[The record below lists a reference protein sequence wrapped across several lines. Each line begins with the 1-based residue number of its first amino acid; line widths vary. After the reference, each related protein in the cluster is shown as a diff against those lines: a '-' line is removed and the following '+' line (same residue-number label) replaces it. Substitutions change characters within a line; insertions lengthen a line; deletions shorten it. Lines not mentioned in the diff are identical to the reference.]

1 MRRLRD
7 MERAVMPG
15 FYGGGA
21 DGRIHT
27 LPRGGSDISGAL
39 LASASGSDAYE
50 NWTDVARHLPR
61 RSRNRAQRKG
71 DSCHGL

>member
-1 MRRLRD
+1 
-7 MERAVMPG
+7 MPG

-39 LASASGSDAYE
+39 LASASGSETAE
-50 NWTDVARHLPR
+50 SEMRVHL
-61 RSRNRAQRKG
+61 
-71 DSCHGL
+71 